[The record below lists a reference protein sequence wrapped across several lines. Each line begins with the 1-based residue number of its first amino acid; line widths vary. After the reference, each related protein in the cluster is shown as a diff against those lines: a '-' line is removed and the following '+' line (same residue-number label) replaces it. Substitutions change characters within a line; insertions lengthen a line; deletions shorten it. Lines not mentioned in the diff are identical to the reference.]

1 MSKWQI
7 KSINDLAKVSAG
19 GTPSTKNKEYWENG
33 TVPWMASGEV
43 HKKRVRATEKF
54 ITEQGLSNSSAK
66 MFPRKTVLIALAGQG
81 KTRGTVAIS
90 EMELTTNQSIAG
102 IIVKDN
108 NIDPDFL
115 FHNLD
120 SRYLELRQISTGGGR
135 EGLNL
140 EIIKEIEVNVPGLA
154 EQKKIAEI
162 LTSVDKV
169 IELTE
174 IEIEKLKNLKKG
186 MMQDLLTKG
195 IGHTKFKDSPIGKIP
210 ESWECSQIKDLIK
223 NGFIEK
229 VQDGNHGGAYPRVS
243 DFTDKGIPF
252 VSAKNLHEHGYVKF
266 DECPKLPESYLP
278 KLRIGFG
285 KPGDVIFAHNA
296 TVGPTAYVPISGQ
309 DFIVSTSTT
318 LYRSNAE
325 KLDNYYLYASLL
337 SPLFQTQIS
346 RVMGQTT
353 RNQVPITAQKEM
365 YLTVPPLQEQSEINK
380 AVKAILGTLISK
392 EEKLQKLVSLKKGL
406 MQDLLTGKVR
416 VKV

>member
-1 MSKWQI
+1 MSKVKLGNHI
-7 KSINDLAKVSAG
+7 KSYAG
-19 GTPSTKNKEYWENG
+19 GTPSRGNMDYYRNG
-33 TVPWMASGEV
+33 TIPWVKSGEV
-43 HKKRVRATEKF
+43 CRKYITSVEEK
-54 ITEQGLSNSSAK
+54 ITEEAVQGSSAK
-66 MFPRKTVLIALAGQG
+66 WFPENSVLVALYGATAGQVSIT
-81 KTRGTVAIS
+81 KIKGTSNQAVLS
-90 EMELTTNQSIAG
+90 VNGLDDFDNEYLYYLLTHSTPELLVKVQGSGQPNLSKK
-102 IIVKDN
+102 IID
-108 NIDPDFL
+108 
-115 FHNLD
+115 
-120 SRYLELRQISTGGGR
+120 ELQV
-135 EGLNL
+135 EL
-140 EIIKEIEVNVPGLA
+140 KELA

-195 IGHTKFKDSPIGKIP
+195 IRHTKFKDTPIGKIP

-243 DFTDKGIPF
+243 DFTEKGIPF

-266 DECPKLPESYLP
+266 NECPKLPESYLP

-296 TVGPTAYVPISGQ
+296 TVGPTAYVPNSGQ

-318 LYRSNAE
+318 LYRSNSE

-346 RVMGQTT
+346 KVMGQTT

-365 YLTVPPLQEQSEINK
+365 YLTVPPLNEQNEINN